1 MINKMLICGFGSIGK
16 KYYKL
21 LRLNYKNIKV
31 GLLRHNSRD
40 NYLEKD
46 DVKIFH
52 TSEDSLSWDP
62 DAVIIAN
69 PAPFHLRQAIF
80 FAQNNIPLLI
90 EKPLGVDSQIFN
102 SCKDLESLSKNIP
115 ILVGYV
121 LRHDPAH
128 NQIKK
133 YLRDE
138 LIGRIVDASFSCGSW
153 LPSWRENQDYK
164 NSVSA
169 RSELGGGVLLEMS
182 HELDLAN
189 SFLGKID
196 IKHSVIS
203 NSNLLDIDSNVED
216 KALITGVS
224 KDQVFVNINLNFCT
238 KPSFRE
244 VLLIGSN
251 GLIQWNLT
259 SGNLIHIN
267 EHNIETVK
275 TYPIDPLFRLNLE
288 LKHFIKCCLKQEEP
302 IVKFQ
307 DGLNVLNQISE
318 IRLFNQ

>member
-1 MINKMLICGFGSIGK
+1 MINKALICGFGSIGK

-21 LRLNYKNIKV
+21 FRLNYKNIKI
-31 GLLRHNSRD
+31 GLLRQNSIE
-40 NYLEKD
+40 NYLEKE

-52 TSEDSLSWDP
+52 TLEDSLSWDP
-62 DAVIIAN
+62 DAAIIAT
-69 PAPFHLRQAIF
+69 PAPLHLRQAIF

-90 EKPLGVDSQIFN
+90 EKPLGVDSQIFTA
-102 SCKDLESLSKNIP
+102 CKDLEFLSNNIP
-115 ILVGYV
+115 ILIGYV

-133 YLRDE
+133 YLRE
-138 LIGRIVDASFSCGSW
+138 GLIGRVVDASFSCGSW
-153 LPSWRENQDYK
+153 LPSWRGNQDYK
-164 NSVSA
+164 KSVSA

-196 IKHSVIS
+196 INHSVIS
-203 NSNLLDIDSNVED
+203 NSKLLDIDPDVED

-224 KDQVFVNINLNFCT
+224 KDQVFVSINLNFCT
-238 KPSFRE
+238 KPTYRVAIFR
-244 VLLIGSN
+244 GSN
-251 GLIQWNLT
+251 GLIKWNLT
-259 SGNLIHIN
+259 SGKLIHIN
-267 EHNIETVK
+267 ENNIETVK

-307 DGLNVLNQISE
+307 DGLNVLSQISE
-318 IRLFNQ
+318 IRLINK